1 MKFLLLASVFS
12 FLFTSLFAQTTYTN
26 DKIVGKKIVGYT
38 TRQKID
44 SVLKSLA
51 ISNKKNEIFL
61 VDKNGDLIQVKFRNI
76 PKKISFI
83 QKVYAENS
91 SDNFFII
98 YRREENENPL
108 K

>member
-1 MKFLLLASVFS
+1 MKFLLLTSLFS
-12 FLFTSLFAQTTYTN
+12 FLFTSLFAQNTSTK
-26 DKIVGKKIVGYT
+26 DKIIGKKIVGYT
-38 TRQKID
+38 TSQKID

-51 ISNKKNEIFL
+51 IANKKNEIFL
-61 VDKNGDLIQVKFRNI
+61 VDKNGDLIQIQFGNI

-83 QKVYAENS
+83 QKVYAENP

-98 YRREENENPL
+98 YRREENEKPP